1 MTLYF
6 KNPSNNHI
14 QKTTH
19 HGLWSLVFGG
29 FYFGYHGVWI
39 HFLAFLFLG
48 PLVWFVYPFFAR
60 DIIQTAALSKGLV
73 KITEIEA
80 KEAGVDIDPE
90 DNKAII
96 AGLIMVTVTLIIVLA
111 LIFVGF
117 SKRYGSSESEYE
129 AAIAAI
135 AALEAE
141 ASAAAAAAE
150 AAARGPDKETKESPE
165 FTRFEQ
171 SYFQLPKPL
180 VAKLAGS
187 RKVMQATVAIMTHY
201 DSRVVENVD
210 KHDFPL
216 RFAMLSV
223 MRLVTEDDITSA
235 NFQTDLAEKLKIEMN
250 AVLESLEDFG
260 GIEAVYFTEFS
271 VK

>member
-1 MTLYF
+1 MSEEILEEETAKSPILKIILIVVGVLLLIGLTIGGTLF
-6 KNPSNNHI
+6 AS
-14 QKTTH
+14 
-19 HGLWSLVFGG
+19 G
-29 FYFGYHGVWI
+29 FFD
-39 HFLAFLFLG
+39 A
-48 PLVWFVYPFFAR
+48 
-60 DIIQTAALSKGLV
+60 DK
-73 KITEIEA
+73 
-80 KEAGVDIDPE
+80 
-90 DNKAII
+90 KAI
-96 AGLIMVTVTLIIVLA
+96 A
-111 LIFVGF
+111 
-117 SKRYGSSESEYE
+117 EE
-129 AAIAAI
+129 AI

-141 ASAAAAAAE
+141 AEAQAAAAE
-150 AAARGPDKETKESPE
+150 AAAAGPEKVKQDSPE
-165 FTRFEQ
+165 LTRFEQ

-180 VAKLAGS
+180 VANIANS

-260 GIEAVYFTEFS
+260 GIEAVYFTEF
-271 VK
+271 VVQ